1 MEAKSRANFINSV
14 VGGKKIPCPKC
25 NTLNEAGSRFCI
37 TCGTPL
43 AQEVG
48 AAVCPKCG
56 TANENGSKFC
66 ISCGALLD
74 QDEKTAVKDAAGG
87 VSAEVPFAQVKMED
101 QQVKKPATA
110 NEEKPAAVPFA
121 PARKRPVAPAAEAM
135 KPASVP
141 VPRVQE
147 MEEEKSAFAEGLPA
161 WDIVP
166 PQVMVRRK
174 RR

>member
-1 MEAKSRANFINSV
+1 M
-14 VGGKKIPCPKC
+14 
-25 NTLNEAGSRFCI
+25 
-37 TCGTPL
+37 
-43 AQEVG
+43 
-48 AAVCPKCG
+48 
-56 TANENGSKFC
+56 
-66 ISCGALLD
+66 
-74 QDEKTAVKDAAGG
+74 
-87 VSAEVPFAQVKMED
+87 PFAQVKMED
-101 QQVKKPATA
+101 QQVKKPETA